1 MIYVTG
7 DTHGELARF
16 SEDGDICKCLKPDDV
31 LIVAGDFGFIWGDYS
46 DEIKLDMLEPL
57 PFTIAFVDG
66 NHECFP
72 KIYSYPEETW
82 HGGRVHRIAANI
94 IHLLRGQVFDIE
106 GMTIF
111 TMGGGFSIDS
121 AFRVPGRSW
130 WSEELPTEAEYD
142 EGLANLKRH
151 GNKVDFI
158 ISHAAPFNTMYMFQ
172 RSGRI
177 GKLACEEYR
186 LNNYL
191 QLVDDTVEYK
201 QHYFG
206 HLHLDEPAWMRQT
219 ALWFH
224 GYCLNTG
231 ERVW

>member
-158 ISHAAPFNTMYMFQ
+158 IS
-172 RSGRI
+172 
-177 GKLACEEYR
+177 
-186 LNNYL
+186 
-191 QLVDDTVEYK
+191 
-201 QHYFG
+201 
-206 HLHLDEPAWMRQT
+206 
-219 ALWFH
+219 
-224 GYCLNTG
+224 
-231 ERVW
+231 